1 MLHTTIDGEEVD
13 RQYTPISQVNDSTFV
28 DFLIKV
34 YRKNVHPKF
43 PEGGQMTQ
51 YLEKM

>member
-1 MLHTTIDGEEVD
+1 MLHTTIDGEEEE
-13 RQYTPISQVNDSTFV
+13 RPYTPITPVNDTTFV

-43 PEGGQMTQ
+43 PEGGAMT
-51 YLEKM
+51 